1 MLIRK
6 LIVGLLSFY
15 FLEFNQYRSTDQP
28 SSSEVVELFWEK
40 KKQKEKK
47 KSRHY
52 DNRKWKKKKRFKEK
66 SISLKG
72 THSKD
77 RRYSN
82 QKLLRRMFRNC

>member
-15 FLEFNQYRSTDQP
+15 FLEFNQFRSINQ
-28 SSSEVVELFWEK
+28 SSSPEVVELFWEK

-47 KSRHY
+47 KSRLY

-72 THSKD
+72 THAKD

-82 QKLLRRMFRNC
+82 QKLLRRMYRNC